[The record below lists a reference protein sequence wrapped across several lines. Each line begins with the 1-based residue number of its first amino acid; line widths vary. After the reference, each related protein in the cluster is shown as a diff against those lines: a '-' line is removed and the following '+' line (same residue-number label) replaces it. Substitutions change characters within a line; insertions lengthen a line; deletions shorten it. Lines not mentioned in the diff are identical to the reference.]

1 MAIPEQAVA
10 ALRRNPHV
18 VAVDPDTPVTT
29 SATQPSPPWG
39 LDRIDQRALPLSGSY
54 TYPSDGNGVTAYV
67 IDTGILASHV
77 DFGGRVR
84 AGFSAINEGRGTV
97 DCNGHGT
104 HVTGTLAG
112 NTYGV
117 AKGARPVAVRVLD
130 CSGSGSTSGVIAG
143 LDLGPH
149 RSRRGHPGR
158 GQPEPAWSGQQQPG
172 RGGGRAGQRRRHGL
186 GRRRQRHRGRLHGRS
201 SYVLSFWLRVT
212 TAETTTTGQNDRLT
226 VTFGTSTLATYTNL
240 DKSTGYLQ
248 RTVNVTGQAGKTAI
262 LKFAA
267 TENRALQTTFAI
279 DDTAL
284 TVA

>member
-29 SATQPSPPWG
+29 SATQPSPPCG

-84 AGFSAINEGRGTV
+84 AGFSAIHDGRGTV

-117 AKGARPVAVRVLD
+117 AKGARPLAVRVLD

-143 LDLGPH
+143 LDWAATDHVAGTPAVANLSLRGAANSSLDAAVAALVNDGVTVSVAAGNDTVDACTAAAATSCPSGCGSPPP
-149 RSRRGHPGR
+149 RPRRPGR
-158 GQPEPAWSGQQQPG
+158 
-172 RGGGRAGQRRRHGL
+172 
-186 GRRRQRHRGRLHGRS
+186 
-201 SYVLSFWLRVT
+201 
-212 TAETTTTGQNDRLT
+212 TTG
-226 VTFGTSTLATYTNL
+226 SP
-240 DKSTGYLQ
+240 
-248 RTVNVTGQAGKTAI
+248 
-262 LKFAA
+262 
-267 TENRALQTTFAI
+267 
-279 DDTAL
+279 
-284 TVA
+284 